1 VAQKRQPTIRGSCIL
16 LTLEVG
22 RITRVVECRFK
33 TKGAVM
39 MKFLLGTTMFAGL
52 MVAGAAQAADMPL
65 KAPPR
70 PVIYSDWTGF
80 YMGIHAGYGWG
91 RINPDDGDFTSP
103 FHNPHPKGGV
113 FGGQAGYNW
122 QYGRAVVGL
131 EIDYTGAGLK
141 ENQNVNFK
149 LCQIEFFLAEVPA
162 ECTNLGVGVHS
173 KIDALASAR
182 ARAGFLLTDN
192 WLAYGTAGIG
202 WGRSELSIPITINN
216 VPFVTFSS
224 KEDQFGWVAGGGLE
238 YKFAEHWLLR
248 GEYLHYGFG
257 SITYS
262 FQPIGAINAKTSVDV
277 ARAALSYKF

>member
-1 VAQKRQPTIRGSCIL
+1 
-16 LTLEVG
+16 
-22 RITRVVECRFK
+22 
-33 TKGAVM
+33 
-39 MKFLLGTTMFAGL
+39 MKKVLLGSTVIAGL
-52 MVAGAAQAADMPL
+52 VLAGAAAQAADMPL
-65 KAPPR
+65 KAPRAAPY
-70 PVIYSDWTGF
+70 YSDWTGF
-80 YMGIHAGYGWG
+80 YIGIHGGYGWG

-103 FHNPHPKGGV
+103 FHNPKPKGGL

-131 EIDYTGAGLK
+131 EVDYTGAGLK
-141 ENQNVNFK
+141 DNQDVNFK
-149 LCQIEFFLAEVPA
+149 VCPISIFALVDAPA
-162 ECTNLGVGVHS
+162 ECTNIGIGVHS

-182 ARAGFLLTDN
+182 ARAGFLLTDS

-202 WGRSELSIPITINN
+202 WGHSELSIPITINN
-216 VPFVTFSS
+216 HPFITFSS
-224 KEDQFGWVAGGGLE
+224 KEDNFGWVAGGGLE
-238 YKFAEHWLLR
+238 YKFAEHWLVR